1 MICQQLLL
9 YHYIFCIITHNFV
22 LKATEQ
28 APYLRFQLQM
38 CLHNASLSAN
48 YSCGEACT
56 HDNLS
61 NSKDAEMSSALN
73 RIVCSCC
80 CAMQVLNADVK
91 PRSYWQVVADAR
103 AVSLQVSITVASV
116 EVFLMLQRGVP
127 VAAILVA
134 VVAIVGA
141 GQLLIWA
148 LSGRLKPLPFLAVP
162 AE

>member
-1 MICQQLLL
+1 
-9 YHYIFCIITHNFV
+9 
-22 LKATEQ
+22 
-28 APYLRFQLQM
+28 
-38 CLHNASLSAN
+38 
-48 YSCGEACT
+48 
-56 HDNLS
+56 
-61 NSKDAEMSSALN
+61 
-73 RIVCSCC
+73 
-80 CAMQVLNADVK
+80 MQVLNADVK